1 MKCINYKD
9 NHRIRK
15 DVQKLFLSAFP
26 SDERPPAHIFFA
38 KAKKEN
44 NDVYA
49 YYDNDEFI
57 GFTGIIT
64 YKDIIYIFFLA
75 VPEAKRNMGY
85 GSKILEYIKSSHR
98 DKVVLLC
105 YEEVDRKYDDYE
117 KRVKRK
123 EFYQR
128 NGFLENGFKTN
139 EFGVIFETAYYGV
152 HKVSFEE
159 YVEIFAAGFGEFARQ
174 YIKKEN

>member
-1 MKCINYKD
+1 MRCINYKD
-9 NHRIRK
+9 NHKIRK

-75 VPEAKRNMGY
+75 VPESKRNMGY

-105 YEEVDRKYDDYE
+105 YEEVDRNDEFIRYK
-117 KRVKRK
+117 K
-123 EFYQR
+123 E
-128 NGFLENGFKTN
+128 NDGFLENGFKTN